1 MFTVNKRLSVNNSVL
16 DYFVYFMITI
26 SLVSMLFFI
35 LY

>member
-16 DYFVYFMITI
+16 DYLVYFMITI